1 MTRWDLADKKSKVSV
16 IFEILFLVQAI
27 SLAFTFGDPKNRY
40 HPTAWI
46 GTIISKLTP
55 LTKNENPYLEKL
67 GGIFIIIIPVVV
79 VVTLLLILDSG
90 ISFLTTDW
98 VTIVVSGVV
107 VVILLKT
114 TIAIR
119 GMEKHAISVLESLE
133 NNNLDMARN
142 YLSMIVKRN
151 TTNLDKNH
159 VISGVLESISENTV
173 DGITGPMFYYAF
185 FGLPGAF
192 IYRIINTADSMIG
205 YKNDIF
211 KNIGWFTA
219 TCDTILNY
227 IPSRLT
233 GLLMIFSAAILQ
245 NNWRHSYKVM
255 IRDGKKTES
264 PNAGYPMAALA
275 GALETKFEKINHY
288 NLGDGE
294 IILTKQH
301 VISAIKI
308 MKLTSILFFGIITIP
323 IILILSVIGWW
334 IYV

>member
-1 MTRWDLADKKSKVSV
+1 M
-16 IFEILFLVQAI
+16 IFESISIIGFAILIDLI
-27 SLAFTFGDPKNRY
+27 FGDPKNRY

-46 GTIISKLTP
+46 GTLIAKFTTLAKHQNPIFEKIGGVLIIVIISS
-55 LTKNENPYLEKL
+55 
-67 GGIFIIIIPVVV
+67 I
-79 VVTLLLILDSG
+79 
-90 ISFLTTDW
+90 
-98 VTIVVSGVV
+98 
-107 VVILLKT
+107 VILLLLSLDFGISLIFTDYISLVVSVLVGIMLLKS

-119 GMEKHAISVLESLE
+119 GMEKHAINVLESLE
-133 NNNLDMARN
+133 NNNLNMARN
-142 YLSMIVKRN
+142 HLSMIVKRN

-159 VISGVLESISENTV
+159 VLSGVLESISENTV

-192 IYRIINTADSMIG
+192 FYRIVNTADSMIG
-205 YKNDIF
+205 YKNDLF
-211 KNIGWFTA
+211 KNLGWFTA

-233 GLLMIFSAAILQ
+233 GLMMIISAAILH
-245 NNWRHSYKVM
+245 NNWRHSYKIM
-255 IRDGKKTES
+255 MRDGKKTES

-288 NLGDGE
+288 KLGDGE

-301 VISAIKI
+301 VISAINI
-308 MKLTSILFFGIITIP
+308 MKLTSVLFFGIITIP
-323 IILILSVIGWW
+323 IILILSFIGWW

>member
-1 MTRWDLADKKSKVSV
+1 MILEPIV
-16 IFEILFLVQAI
+16 IV
-27 SLAFTFGDPKNRY
+27 AFALGIDFVFGDPKNRY

-46 GTIISKLTP
+46 GTLIAKLTP
-55 LTKNENPYLEKL
+55 LAKNQNTYVEKL
-67 GGIFIIIIPVVV
+67 GGIFVVAITVGV
-79 VVTLLLILDSG
+79 VVTLLSILDTG
-90 ISFLTTDW
+90 ISLLTTDW

-119 GMEKHAISVLESLE
+119 GMEKHAKAVLESLDQ
-133 NNNLDMARN
+133 NNLDMARTN
-142 YLSMIVKRN
+142 LSMIVKRN
-151 TTNLDKNH
+151 TKNLDKNH

-173 DGITGPMFYYAF
+173 DGVTGPLFYFAL

-192 IYRIINTADSMIG
+192 VYRVINTIDSMIG
-205 YKNDIF
+205 YKTDIF
-211 KNIGWFTA
+211 KNIGWFGA

-233 GLLMIFSAAILQ
+233 GLVMIISAAILQ
-245 NNWRHSYKVM
+245 NNWKESYKIM

-288 NLGDGE
+288 KLGNGE
-294 IILTKQH
+294 IILTTEH
-301 VISAIKI
+301 VNSALTM
-308 MKLTSILFFGIITIP
+308 MKLTSILFFGLVIIPIITI
-323 IILILSVIGWW
+323 LSLVGWW
-334 IYV
+334 IHA

>member
-1 MTRWDLADKKSKVSV
+1 MIFESISV
-16 IFEILFLVQAI
+16 IGFAILIDLI
-27 SLAFTFGDPKNRY
+27 FGDPKNRY

-46 GTIISKLTP
+46 GILIAKFTPIAKNQNPIYEKIGGVLIILIISSLVA
-55 LTKNENPYLEKL
+55 LLL
-67 GGIFIIIIPVVV
+67 LSLDFGISLISTDYVSIII
-79 VVTLLLILDSG
+79 S
-90 ISFLTTDW
+90 
-98 VTIVVSGVV
+98 
-107 VVILLKT
+107 VIIGALLLKT

-245 NNWRHSYKVM
+245 NNWRHSYNVM

-264 PNAGYPMAALA
+264 HNAGYPMAALA

-288 NLGDGE
+288 KLGDGE

-323 IILILSVIGWW
+323 IILILSVLGWW
-334 IYV
+334 LYV

>member
-1 MTRWDLADKKSKVSV
+1 MILESISV
-16 IFEILFLVQAI
+16 IGFAILIDLI
-27 SLAFTFGDPKNRY
+27 FGDPKNRY

-46 GTIISKLTP
+46 GMLIAKFTPIVKNQNVRYEKIGGVLIILIVSSIVALLLLSLDIGISLISTDYVSMIISV
-55 LTKNENPYLEKL
+55 
-67 GGIFIIIIPVVV
+67 IIGA
-79 VVTLLLILDSG
+79 L
-90 ISFLTTDW
+90 
-98 VTIVVSGVV
+98 
-107 VVILLKT
+107 LLKT

-119 GMEKHAISVLESLE
+119 GMEKHAISVLDSLE

-205 YKNDIF
+205 YKNDLF

-255 IRDGKKTES
+255 VRDGKKTES

-288 NLGDGE
+288 KLGDGE

-323 IILILSVIGWW
+323 IILTLSFVGWW
-334 IYV
+334 FYV

>member
-1 MTRWDLADKKSKVSV
+1 M
-16 IFEILFLVQAI
+16 IFESISIIGFAILIDLI
-27 SLAFTFGDPKNRY
+27 FGDPKNRY

-46 GTIISKLTP
+46 GTLIAKFTPLAKHQNSIFEKIGGVLIIVIISS
-55 LTKNENPYLEKL
+55 
-67 GGIFIIIIPVVV
+67 IVI
-79 VVTLLLILDSG
+79 LLLLSLDFG
-90 ISFLTTDW
+90 ISLIFTDYLSL
-98 VTIVVSGVV
+98 IVSVLIGAM
-107 VVILLKT
+107 LLKT

-119 GMEKHAISVLESLE
+119 GMEKHAINVLESLE
-133 NNNLDMARN
+133 NNNLNMARN
-142 YLSMIVKRN
+142 HLSMIVKRN

-159 VISGVLESISENTV
+159 VLSGVLESISENTV

-192 IYRIINTADSMIG
+192 FYRIVNTADSMIG
-205 YKNDIF
+205 YKNDLF
-211 KNIGWFTA
+211 KNLGWFTA

-233 GLLMIFSAAILQ
+233 GLMMIISAALLH
-245 NNWRHSYKVM
+245 NNWRHSYKIM
-255 IRDGKKTES
+255 MRDGKKTES

-288 NLGDGE
+288 KLGDGE

-301 VISAIKI
+301 VISAINI
-308 MKLTSILFFGIITIP
+308 MKLTSVLFFGIITVP
-323 IILILSVIGWW
+323 IILILSFIGWW

>member
-1 MTRWDLADKKSKVSV
+1 MILESISV
-16 IFEILFLVQAI
+16 IGFAILIDLI
-27 SLAFTFGDPKNRY
+27 FGDPKNRY

-46 GTIISKLTP
+46 GMLIAKFTPIAKNQNVIYEKIGGVLIILIVSSIVALLLLSLDVGISLISTDYVSMIIS
-55 LTKNENPYLEKL
+55 
-67 GGIFIIIIPVVV
+67 V
-79 VVTLLLILDSG
+79 
-90 ISFLTTDW
+90 
-98 VTIVVSGVV
+98 IVGAL
-107 VVILLKT
+107 LLKT

-133 NNNLDMARN
+133 NDNLDMARN
-142 YLSMIVKRN
+142 YLSMIVKRK

-192 IYRIINTADSMIG
+192 VYRIVNTADSMIG
-205 YKNDIF
+205 YKNDLF

-288 NLGDGE
+288 KLGDGE

-301 VISAIKI
+301 VLSAIKI

-323 IILILSVIGWW
+323 LILILSFIGWW

>member
-1 MTRWDLADKKSKVSV
+1 MILESISIIGFAILIDL
-16 IFEILFLVQAI
+16 I
-27 SLAFTFGDPKNRY
+27 FGDPKNRY

-46 GTIISKLTP
+46 GMLIAKFTPIAKNQNPIYEKIGGVLIILIISS
-55 LTKNENPYLEKL
+55 
-67 GGIFIIIIPVVV
+67 IVA
-79 VVTLLLILDSG
+79 LLLLSLDVG
-90 ISFLTTDW
+90 ISLISTDY
-98 VTIVVSGVV
+98 VSMIAS
-107 VVILLKT
+107 VIIGALLLKT

-133 NNNLDMARN
+133 NNDLDMARN

-323 IILILSVIGWW
+323 IILILSFIGWW

>member
-1 MTRWDLADKKSKVSV
+1 M
-16 IFEILFLVQAI
+16 IFESISIIGFAILIDLI
-27 SLAFTFGDPKNRY
+27 FGDPKNRY

-46 GTIISKLTP
+46 GTLIAKFTPLAKHQNSIFEKIGGVLIIVIISS
-55 LTKNENPYLEKL
+55 
-67 GGIFIIIIPVVV
+67 I
-79 VVTLLLILDSG
+79 
-90 ISFLTTDW
+90 
-98 VTIVVSGVV
+98 
-107 VVILLKT
+107 VILLLLSLDFGISLIFTDYISLVVSVLVGIMLLKS

-119 GMEKHAISVLESLE
+119 GMEKHAINVLESLE
-133 NNNLDMARN
+133 NNNLNMARN
-142 YLSMIVKRN
+142 HLSMIVKRN

-159 VISGVLESISENTV
+159 VLSGVLESISENTV

-192 IYRIINTADSMIG
+192 FYRIVNTADSMIG
-205 YKNDIF
+205 YKNDLF
-211 KNIGWFTA
+211 KNLGWFTA

-233 GLLMIFSAAILQ
+233 GLMMIISAALLH
-245 NNWRHSYKVM
+245 NNWRHSYKIM
-255 IRDGKKTES
+255 MRDGKKTES

-288 NLGDGE
+288 KLGDGE

-301 VISAIKI
+301 VISAINI
-308 MKLTSILFFGIITIP
+308 MKLTSVLFFGIITVP
-323 IILILSVIGWW
+323 IILILSFIGWW

>member
-1 MTRWDLADKKSKVSV
+1 MIIESISIIGFAILIDL
-16 IFEILFLVQAI
+16 IL
-27 SLAFTFGDPKNRY
+27 GDPKNRY

-46 GTIISKLTP
+46 GTFIAKLTTI
-55 LTKNENPYLEKL
+55 TKNQNSTFEKI
-67 GGIFIIIIPVVV
+67 GGTIMIITISSVVV
-79 VVTLLLILDSG
+79 LLLSGLNFG
-90 ISFLTTDW
+90 ISLISVDY
-98 VTIVVSGVV
+98 ISLILS
-107 VVILLKT
+107 VVIGALLLKT

-119 GMEKHAISVLESLE
+119 GMEKHAISVLDSLE
-133 NNNLDMARN
+133 SNDLDLARN

-159 VISGVLESISENTV
+159 VLSGVLESISENTV

-185 FGLPGAF
+185 FGLFGAF
-192 IYRIINTADSMIG
+192 VYRIINTADSMVG

-211 KNIGWFTA
+211 KNLGWFTA
-219 TCDTILNY
+219 KCDTILNY

-233 GLLMIFSAAILQ
+233 GLMMVISAAILK
-245 NNWRHSYKVM
+245 NNWRNSYKVM

-288 NLGDGE
+288 KLGDGE
-294 IILTKQH
+294 ITLTRDH
-301 VISAIKI
+301 VLSAIKI

-323 IILILSVIGWW
+323 IIFVLSILGWW
-334 IYV
+334 LYV

>member
-1 MTRWDLADKKSKVSV
+1 MIFESISV
-16 IFEILFLVQAI
+16 IGFAILIDLI
-27 SLAFTFGDPKNRY
+27 FGDPKNRY

-46 GTIISKLTP
+46 GILIAKFTPIAKNQNIIYEKIGGVLIILIISS
-55 LTKNENPYLEKL
+55 
-67 GGIFIIIIPVVV
+67 IVA
-79 VVTLLLILDSG
+79 LLLLSLDIG
-90 ISFLTTDW
+90 ISLISTDY
-98 VTIVVSGVV
+98 VSMIMS
-107 VVILLKT
+107 VIIGALLLKT

-133 NNNLDMARN
+133 NDNLDMARN

-288 NLGDGE
+288 KLGDGE

-301 VISAIKI
+301 VLSAIKI

-323 IILILSVIGWW
+323 IILILSFIGWW

>member
-1 MTRWDLADKKSKVSV
+1 MIFESISV
-16 IFEILFLVQAI
+16 IGFAILIDLI
-27 SLAFTFGDPKNRY
+27 FGDPKNRY

-46 GTIISKLTP
+46 GMLIAKFTPIAKNQNIIYEKIGGVLIILIISS
-55 LTKNENPYLEKL
+55 
-67 GGIFIIIIPVVV
+67 IVA
-79 VVTLLLILDSG
+79 LLLLSLDIG
-90 ISFLTTDW
+90 ISLISTDY
-98 VTIVVSGVV
+98 VPIIMS
-107 VVILLKT
+107 VIIGALLLKT

-133 NNNLDMARN
+133 NDNLDMARN

-211 KNIGWFTA
+211 KNVGWFTA

-288 NLGDGE
+288 KLGDGE

-323 IILILSVIGWW
+323 IILILSFIGWW

>member
-1 MTRWDLADKKSKVSV
+1 MIFESISV
-16 IFEILFLVQAI
+16 IGFAILIDLI
-27 SLAFTFGDPKNRY
+27 FGDPKNRY

-46 GTIISKLTP
+46 GTLIAKFTTLAKHQNPIFEKISGVL
-55 LTKNENPYLEKL
+55 
-67 GGIFIIIIPVVV
+67 IIII
-79 VVTLLLILDSG
+79 
-90 ISFLTTDW
+90 ISS
-98 VTIVVSGVV
+98 I
-107 VVILLKT
+107 VILLLLSLDFGISLIFTDYISLVVSVLVGIMLLKS

-119 GMEKHAISVLESLE
+119 GMEKHAINVLESLE
-133 NNNLDMARN
+133 NNNLNMARN
-142 YLSMIVKRN
+142 HLSMIVKRN

-159 VISGVLESISENTV
+159 VLSGVLESISENTV

-192 IYRIINTADSMIG
+192 FYRIVNTADSMIG
-205 YKNDIF
+205 YKNDLF
-211 KNIGWFTA
+211 KNLGWFTA

-233 GLLMIFSAAILQ
+233 GLMMIISAALLH
-245 NNWRHSYKVM
+245 NNWRHSYKIM
-255 IRDGKKTES
+255 MRDGKKTES

-288 NLGDGE
+288 KLGDGE

-301 VISAIKI
+301 VISAINI
-308 MKLTSILFFGIITIP
+308 MKLTSILFFGIIIIP
-323 IILILSVIGWW
+323 IILILSFIGWW